1 MAWVYILQSG
11 RDGRFYVGSTT
22 DIDARLVHHFGG
34 HTPSTRKF
42 GNLALVFSQEFPT
55 LAKAR
60 EIERRLKRLK
70 RKDYLEKIVKE
81 GKIRMGM

>member
-1 MAWVYILQSG
+1 MAWVYILQNG

-22 DIDARLVHHFGG
+22 DIGARLTHHFGG
-34 HTPSTRKF
+34 HTPSTMRL
-42 GNLALVFSQEFPT
+42 GNLAFVFSQEFPT

-70 RKDYLEKIVKE
+70 RKDYLEKIVRD
-81 GKIRMGM
+81 GKIRMGA